1 MYAVHLPVEVHSG
14 GQLHT
19 LSRHAQH
26 IHGCRPI
33 SHSIPHEYTHYVC
46 EEQVGGK
53 GNDAWKAEG
62 RRYVCVRTV
71 FNPPSF
77 LFLFLFLLSL
87 SPSPFSSVNITGT
100 NLFGHGDNITMVTFG
115 SEQANIDYS
124 LSNNTLIRVR
134 IQEIQENVT
143 ADTPVSIVIT
153 ATTSAIVESSGNIWT
168 YLVPGQI
175 DMVSPNIG
183 QNGTMLEITG
193 KKIINLC
200 HKHLSSFSCTHLN
213 CVNQ

>member
-1 MYAVHLPVEVHSG
+1 MHLPVEVHSG

-19 LSRHAQH
+19 LSSHAQH

-71 FNPPSF
+71 FNPPSL
-77 LFLFLFLLSL
+77 LFLFPLSFF
-87 SPSPFSSVNITGT
+87 PSPFSSVNITGT

-115 SEQANIDYS
+115 SMPANIDYS

-134 IQEIQENVT
+134 IQENPVN
-143 ADTPVSIVIT
+143 ANTPVSIVIT

-168 YLVPGQI
+168 YLVRGRI